1 MNWDWDW
8 CISMSTC
15 KTDGGTRCVDRE
27 PGSGL
32 RDDLGVGRRLQREGT
47 HVPVWLIHA
56 AAGQKRT
63 QHHKATTPGEK
74 KMKPWN

>member
-15 KTDGGTRCVDRE
+15 KTDGGKRCVDRE

-32 RDDLGVGRRLQREGT
+32 RDDLGVGRGWDGGCRGRG
-47 HVPVWLIHA
+47 HMCPC
-56 AAGQKRT
+56 G
-63 QHHKATTPGEK
+63 
-74 KMKPWN
+74 